1 MYPSEIPE
9 AYFRFYVDSGVQPAC
24 FLPVLIYIVSKSVC
38 LCIST
43 TAMGFFKITHKPCLC
58 QEQTMPDVLE
68 ELWIFENFLTCLKVL
83 SVTEMK
89 P

>member
-58 QEQTMPDVLE
+58 QETDYARCFRGIMD
-68 ELWIFENFLTCLKVL
+68 F
-83 SVTEMK
+83 
-89 P
+89 